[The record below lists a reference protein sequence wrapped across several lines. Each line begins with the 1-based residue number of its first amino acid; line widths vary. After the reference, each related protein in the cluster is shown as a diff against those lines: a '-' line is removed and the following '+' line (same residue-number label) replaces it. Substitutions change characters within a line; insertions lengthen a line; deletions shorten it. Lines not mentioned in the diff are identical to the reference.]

1 MNTKLNFSQ
10 SIKAGAFTAIAAA
23 AINSILFFV
32 FHAMAVFTDDIF
44 LQPDQPLTVV
54 PVLISSIV
62 PTLIASMV
70 FFLIEKYSN
79 NGFGIFKIVSI
90 VLLVLS
96 FINPFMGIK
105 GVTVPYALGLNLM
118 HITIVLFLL
127 YFIGKAKKAN
137 QA

>member
-23 AINSILFFV
+23 VINSILFFV
-32 FHAMAVFTDDIF
+32 FHAIGVFTDDIM
-44 LQPDQPLTVV
+44 LQPDQPLTIV
-54 PVLISSIV
+54 PVLISSII

-90 VLLVLS
+90 VLLVIS

-105 GVTVPYALGLNLM
+105 GVTIPYALALNLM
-118 HITIVLFLL
+118 HVTIVLFLF
-127 YFIGKAKKAN
+127 YFIGKAKKA
-137 QA
+137 A